1 MRGIAITVGVAA
13 HMTGWWLISS
23 RGRDVWRV
31 LPVVLAAMGASAV
44 ALLPDAASRVETV
57 TAFVVGLVA
66 GAALYAATRMVVAL
80 AARSRRVAR
89 QIRDAYAPAERE
101 GVVRP
106 LVLTLLA
113 SVPGEELFY
122 RGLTQRTLAGTWLG
136 LGGGALAAWL
146 LYILANAPSRSLPII
161 AGAVVGGSVWG
172 ALAWWSGGLVAP
184 LASHLVWTGM
194 MLLVPPR
201 VGRPIVEPA

>member
-1 MRGIAITVGVAA
+1 MRGIAIAAGVVAQ
-13 HMTGWWLISS
+13 MTGWWLISS

-31 LPVVLAAMGASAV
+31 LPVVLAAMGASGIV
-44 ALLPDAASRVETV
+44 LLPGAVSRVETV
-57 TAFVVGLVA
+57 TAFFAGLVA
-66 GAALYAATRMVVAL
+66 GLALYVATRAVVAL
-80 AARSRRVAR
+80 AARSGSVAR
-89 QIRDAYAPAERE
+89 QVREAYAPIERE
-101 GVVRP
+101 GLVRP
-106 LVLTLLA
+106 LAVTLLV

-146 LYILANAPSRSLPII
+146 LYVLANTPSRSLPII
-161 AGAVVGGSVWG
+161 AGAVVGGFVWG

-184 LASHLVWTGM
+184 LASHVVWTGM

-201 VGRPIVEPA
+201 VGGSIVEPA